1 MFRYLFQR
9 PIAVLMVSTVV
20 LIFSIVAFLQLPVSL
35 LPDIDVPQI
44 VVKIQY
50 PGASPQE
57 VERQVL
63 RLLRENMLTLRHL
76 KEIESQAEEEG
87 GRLQLF
93 FDYGTNMD
101 LAFVEVNE
109 VIDRSISQL
118 PRNLPRP
125 QVIRLNTT
133 DVPVARLQ
141 VTYRNE
147 QTAASAAQLSETTEK
162 VLKRRI
168 EALPGVALVDING
181 LYRRSL
187 WIFPYK
193 EKLLAH
199 RLDEQQLIQAI
210 KQNNSELTAISIRD
224 GNYRYYLRIG
234 APLQDTESLRRLPV
248 PLGEGQSLPLSKLA
262 HIVDSVETPK
272 GFHLFKLKEG
282 PVINIH
288 KQSSARMPEVM
299 QRLDTLVQELRRD
312 YPSLEFTLTQS
323 QYDVLDMSISN
334 LQNDLLFGGIGA
346 FVVLLLF
353 IGNYRVPF
361 LIGVVLPTSLVMSFS
376 IFYLFGVSL
385 NVISLAGLTLGLGMT
400 IDNAIIIFD
409 HIGKMRKAGMPL
421 LESCVKGTAE
431 MVAPLVSSA
440 LTTQAVFIPL
450 VFLDGLSGALSYD
463 QAVAVGAI
471 LLTSLLVSFFLLPLL
486 YLLLFRNSNQ
496 LPREDNRLY
505 LMALKVYKKLYHWC
519 LARRRVVFPALLFVG
534 VAGLAIA
541 FLLPVEGMP
550 TLKRKDMS
558 VYVEWNEP
566 LSVHEN
572 RRRIEALLHQFSKHY
587 TLSESDIG
595 QTQYLL
601 QTEQST
607 IQQASLYFLF
617 NSYQERKQFEKLLG
631 SYFGKYHPH
640 ASVRLSEAPN
650 IFDMIFRSEKPYWT
664 ARFRA
669 LRSSETVPLDTLR
682 SIAGHLRAA
691 LPQAGWQAGAGM
703 DARTL
708 VSVEV
713 RQEALRRYGVSYD
726 ALLRSLRSTFSEETI
741 DHLHDFN
748 EAVPI
753 VVAYRG
759 NDFYTKL
766 QNQWVVIDSLRR
778 YPLSLFVDI
787 RTGETHR
794 SLTADRAGIYH
805 ALHATRPGLDVAT
818 AEALSQQWAHS
829 RHLRVDF
836 SGQHYDNRKNI
847 GRMFFILGLS
857 ILLLY
862 FILTI
867 EFESLRQP
875 LIVIFTLPLGFT
887 GSFLLLWLAGESLNV
902 MAAIGLVVMLGII
915 DNESILKIDAINRLR
930 QSMPLDEA
938 IAKAGEITFK
948 PIFMTSLTNILALT
962 PFLFDSSMAGDLQR
976 PFVLA
981 IIGGLSIGSFT
992 SLFFVPLM
1000 YRALAGGKRQA
1011 SQPPTV

>member
-1 MFRYLFQR
+1 MFKYLFQR
-9 PIAVLMVSTVV
+9 PVAVLMVSAVV
-20 LIFSIVAFLQLPVSL
+20 VIFSIVAFLQLPVSL
-35 LPDIDVPQI
+35 LPDIDVTRMI
-44 VVKIQY
+44 VKVQY

-57 VERQVL
+57 VEQQVL
-63 RLLRENMLTLRHL
+63 RLLRESMLTLQHL
-76 KEIESQAEEEG
+76 KEVESQAEEEG
-87 GRLQLF
+87 GRLLLF

-101 LAFVEVNE
+101 LAFIEANE
-109 VIDRSISQL
+109 VIDRLSSQL
-118 PRNLPRP
+118 PRQLPRP
-125 QVIRLNTT
+125 QVIRLNTN
-133 DVPVARLQ
+133 DVPIARLQ
-141 VTYRNE
+141 VTYKE
-147 QTAASAAQLSETTEK
+147 AAAQPTQLSEMAEK
-162 VLKRRI
+162 VLKKRI

-187 WIFPYK
+187 WIFPKK
-193 EKLLAH
+193 EKLAAH
-199 RLDEQQLIQAI
+199 RIDERLLIESIQE
-210 KQNNSELTAISIRD
+210 NNSELTAISIRD

-234 APLQDTESLRRLPV
+234 APLQDIESLRRLPV
-248 PLGEGQSLPLSKLA
+248 RIDAQRSVPLGEVAQV
-262 HIVDSVETPK
+262 VDSVETPK
-272 GFHLFKLKEG
+272 GFHLFQLKEG
-282 PVINIH
+282 VVINIH
-288 KQSSARMPEVM
+288 KQSSARMPLVM
-299 QRLDTLVQELRRD
+299 QSLDTLMQELRHD
-312 YPSLEFTLTQS
+312 YPALNFALTQS
-323 QYDVLDMSISN
+323 QYEVLDMSISN
-334 LQNDLLFGGIGA
+334 LKNDLLFGGIGA

-361 LIGVVLPTSLVMSFS
+361 LIGVVLPTSLIMSFS
-376 IFYLFGVSL
+376 VFYLFGVSL

-431 MVAPLVSSA
+431 MVPPLVSSA

-471 LLTSLLVSFFLLPLL
+471 LLTTLLVSFFLLPLL
-486 YLLLFRNSNQ
+486 YLLLFRNSKQ

-505 LMALKVYKKLYHWC
+505 LWALKGYKKLYYWC
-519 LARRRVVFPALLFVG
+519 LARRQLVFPALLLLG
-534 VAGLAIA
+534 IAGLGIA
-541 FLLPVEGMP
+541 FFLPIEGMP

-558 VYVEWNEP
+558 LQVEWHEP
-566 LSVHEN
+566 ISPQEN
-572 RRRIEALLHQFSKHY
+572 KRRIESLLRQFSKHY

-595 QTQYLL
+595 QSQYML
-601 QTEQST
+601 QTANAT
-607 IQQASLYFLF
+607 GQQADVYFLF
-617 NSYQERKQFEKLLG
+617 DSYQERKQFEQLIAD
-631 SYFGKYHPH
+631 YFSRHYPT

-650 IFDMIFRSEKPYWT
+650 IFDMIFRPEKPYWS
-664 ARFRA
+664 ARFRSI
-669 LRSSETVPLDTLR
+669 RSMETVPLQQLRPIADSLR
-682 SIAGHLRAA
+682 SLF
-691 LPQAGWQAGAGM
+691 PQATWQADAGM
-703 DARTL
+703 KERTL

-713 RQEALRRYGVSYD
+713 QQTALQRYGVSYEM
-726 ALLRSLRSTFSEETI
+726 LLQTLKSTFSENTV
-741 DHLHDFN
+741 DYLHNYN

-759 NDFYTKL
+759 NDFYEKL
-766 QNQWVVIDSLRR
+766 HNRYVVIDSLRR
-778 YPLSLFVDI
+778 YPLSLFVKVNTD
-787 RTGETHR
+787 ETHR

-805 ALHATRPGLDVAT
+805 ALHATSALPVEAAESAAT
-818 AEALSQQWAHS
+818 RLAHS
-829 RHLRVDF
+829 HRLRVDF
-836 SGQHYDNRKNI
+836 SGQHYDDRQNIKN
-847 GRMFFILGLS
+847 MFFILAVS

-862 FILTI
+862 FILGI

-930 QSMPLDEA
+930 RSMPLDEA
-938 IAKAGEITFK
+938 IAKASEITFK

-1000 YRALAGGKRQA
+1000 YRALTANKSKAKQKSA
-1011 SQPPTV
+1011 I